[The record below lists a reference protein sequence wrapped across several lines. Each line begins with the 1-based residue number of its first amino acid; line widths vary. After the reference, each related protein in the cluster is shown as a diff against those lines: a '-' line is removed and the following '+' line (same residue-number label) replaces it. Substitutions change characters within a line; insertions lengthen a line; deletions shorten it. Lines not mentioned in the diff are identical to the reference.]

1 MSVAEWMLWLTSTI
15 FQGATLAVL
24 VREHRAAVR
33 LKRAQIE
40 AVKKVATNG

>member
-15 FQGATLAVL
+15 FQGAMLAVL
-24 VREHRAAVR
+24 VLEHRAAVR

-40 AVKKVATNG
+40 AWKKAASHE